1 MLKKEY
7 DKTNKILCCVLSL
20 FLTSSLKMKV
30 VCPSEMVV
38 STHKS
43 TNIDVYSTNFSSLII
58 PCICFTT
65 FLSRSSLFCMGSIH
79 VRP

>member
-38 STHKS
+38 STHKHRRLL
-43 TNIDVYSTNFSSLII
+43 Y
-58 PCICFTT
+58 
-65 FLSRSSLFCMGSIH
+65 
-79 VRP
+79 